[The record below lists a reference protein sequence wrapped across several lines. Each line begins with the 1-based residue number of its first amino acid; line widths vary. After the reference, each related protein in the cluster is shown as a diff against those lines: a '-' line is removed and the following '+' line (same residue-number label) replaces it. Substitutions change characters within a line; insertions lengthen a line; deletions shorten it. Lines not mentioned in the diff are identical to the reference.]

1 MTTASNDTLAGLV
14 LNGSLLVALPVAML
28 AGLASFLSPCVV
40 PLVPGYLSFITGLS
54 GAELAGDP
62 TAPTAAALARDHR
75 TVVTAVAVRRWRV
88 LFGTG
93 LFVAGFSAV
102 FVSYGLA
109 FGGLGGL
116 LCAHQDVLTRVLG
129 VATVLLG
136 LSFAGWLPG
145 PTRDWR
151 FHTTPRFGVA
161 GAPAL
166 GVLFGLGWTPCM
178 GPTLA
183 AVQTLAFT
191 EASAARGAL
200 LSAAYCVGLGLP
212 FVGVGLAFR
221 RALGRCAGC
230 GPTSSGSPVP
240 AG

>member
-1 MTTASNDTLAGLV
+1 
-14 LNGSLLVALPVAML
+14 ML
-28 AGLASFLSPCVV
+28 

-62 TAPTAAALARDHR
+62 TAPAAALARDHR

-109 FGGLGGL
+109 FGGLGGPL
-116 LCAHQDVLTRVLG
+116 RAHQDVLTRVLG

-191 EASAARGAL
+191 GASAARGAL

-212 FVGVGLAFR
+212 FVGVGLSFR
-221 RALGRCAGC
+221 RALGAVRWLRSHQQWVTRAG
-230 GPTSSGSPVP
+230 GLMLVALGLLPLTGVWGEFIAGLQGWISGYQVIL
-240 AG
+240 